1 MMDQNLNFLLKT
13 KLDELSILEEEHTK
27 CKKHEFQSN
36 RDLAHAK
43 LTHCEKQI
51 IEILKS
57 NYDHLS

>member
-1 MMDQNLNFLLKT
+1 MNLILSDT
-13 KLDELSILEEEHTK
+13 IDELSILEEEHTK